1 MRYEAVS
8 EYSGAVNGIDSN
20 ITVERE
26 GLRHSGGFVD
36 FSAIKALRPVSHK
49 VYIERSNTT
58 EEIGML
64 GFSYDGFWEELL
76 GAFGDRSLEALF
88 TEENPIMKCEG
99 EFSFSG
105 ESGRALIMLF
115 SDSVCILPQ
124 TENARRIP
132 LCFTENIDIDGY
144 IMHLTLDT
152 GEEYSVGKMGYDT
165 KPFFER
171 TQSAAKKIRETR
183 KEKLAALTQ
192 KPPFEKILLLRTQS
206 TDYLGTIVKNGRCAV
221 ELFTDEDTATY
232 LYSFDESEDVFLKK
246 LSHAME
252 AMGKKREIIFL
263 PEEKITENPLYKMAV
278 VRTPAVSFLRSR
290 CTGRLVH
297 SSRWEEKLL
306 EFIG

>member
-1 MRYEAVS
+1 MS
-8 EYSGAVNGIDSN
+8 EFSGAINGKNSKLTVTHEGLTYSGGYI
-20 ITVERE
+20 
-26 GLRHSGGFVD
+26 D
-36 FSAIKALRPVSHK
+36 FSEIKALRPINHR
-49 VYIERSNTT
+49 VYIDKADETV
-58 EEIGML
+58 EISML
-64 GFSYDGFWEELL
+64 GFAYDGFWEELS
-76 GAFGDRSLEALF
+76 GAFANRSLEALF
-88 TEENPIMKCEG
+88 TEESPVMKCEG
-99 EFSFSG
+99 EFSFKN
-105 ESGRALIMLF
+105 ESGRAMIMLF
-115 SDSVCILPQ
+115 PDSVCILPQ